1 MNKEKREQLK
11 LDIAKTM
18 HSFEEMTTKNYKW
31 YSKACGIHNEELTLQ
46 LMKEIIRE
54 GLHNKIYH
62 SKKTNRLEVRK

>member
-18 HSFEEMTTKNYKW
+18 YSFTEMTTENYKW
-31 YSKACGIHNEELTLQ
+31 YSKACGINDEDLTLQ
-46 LMKEIIRE
+46 LMKEVIRE

-62 SKKTNRLEVRK
+62 SKETNRLEVRK

>member
-18 HSFEEMTTKNYKW
+18 YSFTEMTTKRYKW
-31 YSKACGIHNEELTLQ
+31 YSLVCSIHDEELTLE
-46 LMKEIIRE
+46 LMKEVIRE

-62 SKKTNRLEVRK
+62 NKTIGRLEVRK